1 MHDGTLGLN
10 LEGVLLVLALLSAL
24 YWLGALACAAAFAR
38 RHRSGLGWTP
48 PVSVLKPL
56 LKDDGHLYDNLRSFC
71 AQDYPEFEV
80 LFGVQ
85 DEHDPAVRVVDR
97 LIHEFPQRDLR
108 LIVDTR
114 VIGTNRKMCNVANLC
129 REAKYGLFVLAD
141 SDMRVGPDY
150 LGAVV
155 SPLRDASVG
164 LVTCLYK
171 SVARRDLGST
181 LAAMFVNEWFFPA
194 ALVAA
199 RLERMRHAFGAT
211 IACRRD
217 QITDI
222 GGFETLADYLADDY
236 VLGALISR
244 HGLSVALSPYVV
256 ENVVGE
262 KRLSSH
268 FFRELRWTRTFR
280 TVRPLSYFLSLVTH
294 GIPLSLLLVWVSAF
308 QTYALLTLALQIA
321 LRWGT
326 GFMIYTAL
334 QLPAP
339 PGRLALVPL
348 RDGLSFVMWILSF
361 LGRRVRWNDRC
372 LRVDRDGK
380 LHPVPMT
387 GVSRFATAIS
397 PSRRTPPTGEREPTH
412 GHQA

>member
-1 MHDGTLGLN
+1 M
-10 LEGVLLVLALLSAL
+10 LLALALLSAL
-24 YWLGALACAAAFAR
+24 YWLGAFVCTAAFAR
-38 RHRSGLGWTP
+38 RRRSGPGWTP

-71 AQDYPEFEV
+71 AQDYPVFEV

-85 DEHDPAVRVVDR
+85 DENDPAVQVVDR
-97 LIHEFPQRDLR
+97 LVREFPQHDLR
-108 LIVDTR
+108 LIVNAR
-114 VIGTNRKMCNVANLC
+114 VIGSNRKMCDVANLF
-129 REAKYGLFVLAD
+129 REAKHDLFVLAD
-141 SDMRVGPDY
+141 SDMRVRPDY

-155 SPLRDASVG
+155 APLRDSAVG

-236 VLGALISR
+236 MLGALISR
-244 HGLSVALSPYVV
+244 HGLRVALSPYVV

-262 KRLSSH
+262 KYLSSH
-268 FFRELRWTRTFR
+268 FFHELRWTRTFR
-280 TVRPLSYFLSLVTH
+280 PPR
-294 GIPLSLLLVWVSAF
+294 LLLSVPGDARGSPLCPARLGLGLPAVRADH
-308 QTYALLTLALQIA
+308 ARAEIA

-326 GFMIYTAL
+326 GFMTYAAL
-334 QLPAP
+334 QLPVP
-339 PGRLALVPL
+339 PGRLALVPVQIAC
-348 RDGLSFVMWILSF
+348 RSACG
-361 LGRRVRWNDRC
+361 
-372 LRVDRDGK
+372 
-380 LHPVPMT
+380 
-387 GVSRFATAIS
+387 A
-397 PSRRTPPTGEREPTH
+397 
-412 GHQA
+412 